1 MKMGAN
7 IYYLELIFIL
17 VSVFQHYK
25 LMKKDMLIEILFLR
39 KKDKK
44 HQKKILGC
52 KFIRIN
58 TSNAKNG
65 YDLDYEVGNS
75 QAFIDEFKNKKNK
88 KTRKNI
94 RNGKRKRQRTKRKIR
109 KRNKKEIEK
118 QMREKLEK
126 EMREKIEKEAEIKEL
141 NDENKELKKK
151 INNSTTN
158 KINNNF
164 GKIIIKNW

>member
-1 MKMGAN
+1 
-7 IYYLELIFIL
+7 
-17 VSVFQHYK
+17 
-25 LMKKDMLIEILFLR
+25 MKKDILIEILFFEEKR
-39 KKDKK
+39 
-44 HQKKILGC
+44 QKALEKIIGV

-58 TSNAKNG
+58 TSNARNG
-65 YDLDYEVGNS
+65 YDLDYEVGNA
-75 QAFIDEFKNKKNK
+75 QAFIDEFKNKKIK

-141 NDENKELKKK
+141 NYKNKELKKK

-158 KINNNF
+158 KITNNF
-164 GKIIIKNW
+164 ENIIIKNW